1 MADLPTLDEL
11 LNRLIRS
18 RGSRESDSLLE
29 VYRRVASGE
38 RHPTK
43 PPLPNNVV
51 VLAAQAMVVLFN
63 HVEEPPA

>member
-1 MADLPTLDEL
+1 MSDLPTLDEL
-11 LNRLIRS
+11 LNRLIKS
-18 RGSRESDSLLE
+18 RGSRESDSLVE

-63 HVEEPPA
+63 HVEEPSS